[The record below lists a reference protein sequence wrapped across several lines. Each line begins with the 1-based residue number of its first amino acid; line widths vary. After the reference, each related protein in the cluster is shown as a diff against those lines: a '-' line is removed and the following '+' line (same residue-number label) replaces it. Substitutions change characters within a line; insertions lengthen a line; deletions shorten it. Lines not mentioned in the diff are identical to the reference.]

1 MGQVITVAS
10 GKGGVGKSTVTAGL
24 CASLAHAGKRVL
36 AIDADAGLRGLDLLL
51 GLEDEAVYDLSD
63 VLGGRKRLSDAMIR
77 HEGLGA
83 LFFLAAPL
91 TPEDPCITAQAL
103 KTLFLHTGNAFDYIV
118 IDSPSGL
125 GALQSA
131 LAAAADRVLLV
142 TTPDPSAVRAAARA
156 SQALGGEQGLI
167 INRIEP
173 KLIRD
178 KILPHIDSVIDTVA
192 VRLIGLIPEDRD
204 AVRGKGE
211 AAGIA
216 MQNIALRLAGEHR
229 PLYRFW

>member
-24 CASLAHAGKRVL
+24 CATLAHAGKRVL

-63 VLGGRKRLSDAMIR
+63 VLSGRKRLTDAMIR

-83 LFFLAAPL
+83 LFFLAAPP
-91 TPEDPCITAQAL
+91 TPEDPCITAQSL
-103 KTLFLHTGNAFDYIV
+103 KNLFLHTGNAFDYIL

-125 GALQSA
+125 GTLQA
-131 LAAAADRVLLV
+131 ELADAADLVVLV
-142 TTPDPSAVRAAARA
+142 TMPDPAAVRAAARA
-156 SQALGGEQGLI
+156 SQVLGGEQRLI
-167 INRIEP
+167 VNRIEP

-178 KILPHIDSVIDTVA
+178 GVLPHIDSIIDTVA

-216 MQNIALRLAGEHR
+216 MQNIALRLTGQHR

>member
-10 GKGGVGKSTVTAGL
+10 GKGGVGKSTITAGL

-36 AIDADAGLRGLDLLL
+36 AIDADAGLRGLDLVL
-51 GLEDEAVYDLSD
+51 GLENEAVYDLSD
-63 VLGGRKRLSDAMIR
+63 VLCGRRRLSDAMIR
-77 HEGLGA
+77 QEQMGA

-91 TPEDPCITAQAL
+91 TPEDPSITAQAL
-103 KTLFLHTGNAFDYIV
+103 QNLFLHTGNAFDYIL

-125 GALQSA
+125 GFLQA
-131 LAAAADRVLLV
+131 QLAAVCDRLLMV
-142 TTPDPSAVRAAARA
+142 TTPDPAAVRATARA
-156 SQALGGEQGLI
+156 SQVLGGEQCLI

-178 KILPHIDSVIDTVA
+178 KLLPDIDSIIDTVA
-192 VRLIGLIPEDRD
+192 VRLLGLIPEDRD

-216 MQNIALRLAGEHR
+216 MQNIAFRLDGNHR

>member
-10 GKGGVGKSTVTAGL
+10 GTGGVGKSTVTAGI
-24 CASLAHAGKRVL
+24 CASLAYAGKRVL
-36 AIDADAGLRGLDLLL
+36 AIDGDVGLRGLDLVL
-51 GLEDEAVYDLSD
+51 GLENEAVYDLAD

-77 HEGLGA
+77 HEALGA

-91 TPEDPCITAQAL
+91 DAESPAITAQAL
-103 KTLFLHTGNAFDYIV
+103 RSLCQHTGNAFDYIV

-125 GALQSA
+125 GRLQGA
-131 LAAAADRVLLV
+131 FAAAADRILMV
-142 TTPDPSAVRAAARA
+142 TVPDPAAVRATARA
-156 SQALGGEQGLI
+156 SQVLGGRQQLI
-167 INRIEP
+167 VNRIEP
-173 KLIRD
+173 KLIRE
-178 KILPHIDSVIDTVA
+178 KVLPNIDSIIDTVA
-192 VRLIGLIPEDRD
+192 VPLIGLIPEDAD

-216 MQNIALRLAGEHR
+216 MQNIALRLDGQNK